1 MIRLSTKRN
10 RGLSLI
16 EICVVLGFLS
26 LFAALSLTSLKSG
39 KDKAPTRGMAYAL
52 VEEFRAARQLAIANG
67 HPVAVAIPTD
77 GGSKAST
84 SIFRLSGWNV
94 PKVEWA
100 RDYSSEYPGVSF
112 AASRFSTPAGSHSAG
127 VDTSVISKFGDFEID
142 SWLPAQYQEDS
153 VFCFMPD
160 GGLITNGL
168 PALDGDYT
176 VVVGK
181 DARFSGGS
189 SGFTVTAA
197 TEPLTIQIG
206 TFGGLEVA
214 TGLLGGT
221 VPSGTSP
228 GPVSNPEAY
237 WEPDKGDGGRDEIYL
252 SNVIVR
258 PTLVSGEGK
267 CKPGQTVNLEVFAY
281 SPQGVELFARW
292 SQEVLAGDSGNG
304 FFSYPSDKLPVPDDK
319 GNTNKEMDRMEY
331 LADFDP
337 ADYPDVVWTGA
348 PVPQGGVFRARWS
361 WTVPLDSDTDDT
373 YHVGVDV
380 QNAKGN
386 AVIKNPPPE
395 PEFETPEGGSVILEQ
410 LVNGVWQLVRMNP
423 DGTGRK
429 PLSPPGVPEYMP
441 TVDRN
446 GDNMAYLQ
454 GAPPNAKVM
463 LRPLDGSGPPVV
475 IAGPGDFTSV
485 SISPNGNFVAYRNNG
500 AGNLNIFNM
509 GSNNTTTLTQTL
521 SPGAIRKCRA
531 GWSWDSRYMVYEHA
545 ESLISYDLQTNSSN
559 SLVAGISNTT
569 TDGTAIMEDPYSPVI
584 YKEPRFGNEYMIF
597 SAGNFNPVLC
607 IVPFNPT
614 STIPVQDLDSF
625 TFVGAGTFSSSG
637 VDDDYPSVSVDG
649 SQLILTRSPEGT
661 VGTSDDIGQELIV
674 LQAVGDGNGN
684 FQGPAQ
690 SMGTDIRRGFFI
702 P

>member
-1 MIRLSTKRN
+1 MRLSAERS

-16 EICVVLGFLS
+16 ELIVVLGFLG
-26 LFAALSLTSLKSG
+26 LFAALSLSSLKSG

-52 VEEFRAARQLAIANG
+52 VEEFRSARQLAVANG
-67 HPVAVAIPTD
+67 HPVAVVIPTD

-84 SIFRLSGWNV
+84 SIYRLSGWNV
-94 PKVEWA
+94 PKVEWS
-100 RDYSSEYPGVSF
+100 RDYGNDYPGVSF
-112 AASRFSTPAGSHSAG
+112 AAARFSSGEGSHTAG
-127 VDTSVISKFGDFEID
+127 VDTSVISKFGDFDLD
-142 SWLPAQYQEDS
+142 SWLPPQYLQDN

-160 GGLITNGL
+160 GGLVTNDL
-168 PALDGDYT
+168 PALNGDYT

-181 DARFSGGS
+181 DARFGS
-189 SGFTVTAA
+189 ASPAFSVSSA
-197 TEPLTIQIG
+197 TEPMTIRVG

-214 TGLLGGT
+214 TGLPGGS

-228 GPVSNPEAY
+228 GPVASAVEY

-304 FFSYPSDKLPVPDDK
+304 FFSYPSDQLPIPDDK
-319 GNTNKEMDRMEY
+319 GNTSKEMDRMEY
-331 LADFDP
+331 IADYNA
-337 ADYPDVVWTGA
+337 ADYPDAVWTNA
-348 PVPQGGVFRARWS
+348 PPPSGGVFRARWS

-454 GAPPNAKVM
+454 GTGVNTRVM
-463 LRPLDGSGPPVV
+463 VRPLDGSGPPVQ
-475 IAGPGDFTSV
+475 IAGPGEFTSV
-485 SISPNGNFVAYRNNG
+485 SMSPSGNFVAYRNNG
-500 AGNLNIFNM
+500 AGNLNVFNI

-521 SPGAIRKCRA
+521 SPGSIRKCRA
-531 GWSWDSRYMVYEHA
+531 GWSWDSRYLVYEHS
-545 ESLISYDLQTNSSN
+545 ETLVSYDLQTGTSTTII
-559 SLVAGISNTT
+559 AGIDNVTT
-569 TDGTAIMEDPYSPVI
+569 TGTAIKEDPYSPVI
-584 YKEPRFGNEYMIF
+584 YKEPRFGNEFMIF

-607 IVPFNPT
+607 IVPFDPT
-614 STIPVQDLDSF
+614 TTIPSQDLDSF
-625 TFVGAGTFSSSG
+625 TFVGGGTFSSAG

-649 SQLILTRSPEGT
+649 TQLILTRSPEGT
-661 VGTSDDIGQELIV
+661 IGTSDDLGQELIV
-674 LQAVGDGNGN
+674 LQAVGDGSGN
-684 FQGPAQ
+684 FQGPPQ
-690 SMGTDIRRGFFI
+690 SMGTDVRRGFFI